1 MSVEKERLKEMR
13 KAAMTYAKKNKLEHE
28 PVKDLYYDLSIDAAD
43 VPAQLAELV
52 KYGPY
57 GQGNAPVVFEIRDFR
72 LLPGRDG
79 QLKSKLGT
87 GGLKLNSGAAE
98 AVSFDSKLSEDL
110 LSSTALSY
118 TLYGTLSYSY
128 FRGEARPQIGL
139 LGFKE
144 EKAATAETP
153 LMRALREKA
162 GKA

>member
-1 MSVEKERLKEMR
+1 MP
-13 KAAMTYAKKNKLEHE
+13 KKNKLEHE

-43 VPAQLAELV
+43 VPAHLAELV

-57 GQGNAPVVFEIRDFR
+57 GQGNAPVVFEIRDFK

-79 QLKSKLGT
+79 QLRSKLGT
-87 GGLKLNSGAAE
+87 GGVKLNSGAAE

-118 TLYGTLSYSY
+118 ALYGTLSYSY
-128 FRGEARPQIGL
+128 FRGEAKPQIGL

-153 LMRALREKA
+153 LMRALKEKA